1 MTNREFYK
9 AVMETSSNP
18 ELVTFATE
26 AIEKMDERNAK
37 RSEKPSKTQEANAPL
52 KKNILDWVTE
62 RDETVIA
69 SAVGEAM
76 SITTQKASALL
87 RQLVDEGSLS
97 KNEVKVPKKG
107 KQVGYTLVKE

>member
-37 RSEKPSKTQEANAPL
+37 RSEKPSKAQVANAPL

-62 RDETVIA
+62 HDETVIA

-97 KNEVKVPKKG
+97 KSEVKVPKKG